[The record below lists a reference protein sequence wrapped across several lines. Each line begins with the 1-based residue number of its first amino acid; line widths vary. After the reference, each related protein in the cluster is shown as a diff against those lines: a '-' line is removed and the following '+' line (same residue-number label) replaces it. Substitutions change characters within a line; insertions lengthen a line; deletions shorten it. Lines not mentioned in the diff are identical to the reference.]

1 MYFVYKQDTA
11 TVGAG
16 DNKVF
21 EAEVE
26 GNEAE
31 LKTETEE
38 PEGVEV
44 EVKEEKAKPGIAKK
58 IIPIERISAIYAYGR
73 ISFTSGVI
81 SYLSKYGTAVHF
93 YNQYATEPHDKL
105 FARAFGT

>member
-1 MYFVYKQDTA
+1 MKVNYYILRNGILKRKQNTVYFVYKKDA
-11 TVGAG
+11 AAVGKE

-31 LKTETEE
+31 LKTEE
-38 PEGVEV
+38 PEEVGAEVEV
-44 EVKEEKAKPGIAKK
+44 EEEKAKPEIAKK

-81 SYLSKYGTAVHF
+81 SG
-93 YNQYATEPHDKL
+93 
-105 FARAFGT
+105 